1 MTESVDMIVED
12 VDGEK
17 SLFIEG
23 IFLQANIKNRNGR
36 MYPVDVLENEV
47 NRYNKEVIKHNRAYG
62 ELGHPTGPSINLDRV
77 SHIVTELYRD
87 GNNFIGKAKI
97 SKTPMGEIARGLLES
112 GGQLGV
118 SSRAMGSLKEQKGAM
133 VVQGDLRIS
142 TAADIV
148 ADPSAPDAFVNGIME
163 NVEWVY
169 DPVQGTWLE
178 EHLDNI
184 KKEIND
190 MSTHIATAAEEQ
202 NQVTNE
208 VAKNTES
215 IKNVS
220 LDFLKNAENST
231 SQSMHLNQL
240 AEDLAQLLAQFKL
253 K

>member
-1 MTESVDMIVED
+1 MHKIQFKTQKSNQMKLMTEMTESVDMIVED

-112 GGQLGV
+112 GGRLGV

-190 MSTHIATAAEEQ
+190 MSKAAIQE
-202 NQVTNE
+202 NRL
-208 VAKNTES
+208 S
-215 IKNVS
+215 ILEDYISS
-220 LDFLKNAENST
+220 LALKR
-231 SQSMHLNQL
+231 
-240 AEDLAQLLAQFKL
+240 
-253 K
+253 